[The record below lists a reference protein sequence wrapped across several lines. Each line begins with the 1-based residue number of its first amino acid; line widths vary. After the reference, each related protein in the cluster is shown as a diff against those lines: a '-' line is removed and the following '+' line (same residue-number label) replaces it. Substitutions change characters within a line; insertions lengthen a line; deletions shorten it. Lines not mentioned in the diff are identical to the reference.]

1 MINDSGLAELLYQ
14 QKRVFILFGKKWPK
28 TSFFDFFTF
37 VQCVSPRVNTVCART
52 KAAFQPIIWW
62 PNLDLSWLR
71 PGVKLIQVL
80 LALDAALPQSASSSP
95 V

>member
-1 MINDSGLAELLYQ
+1 MTGLTEHLYQ
-14 QKRVFILFGKKWPK
+14 QTCIHILWEKVAQNI
-28 TSFFDFFTF
+28 FDFLKTF
-37 VQCVSPRVNTVCART
+37 DTIVQCVSPRVNTVCART

-80 LALDAALPQSASSSP
+80 LALDAALPQSASLSP